1 MKGQKALILTI
12 AFAVVLLA
20 IASFIGVSAVNEL
33 TSNGSCT
40 AEVKVKVWQGDIEF
54 SHQCVRNVAINQPHV
69 ARPKAIKPKPGPRNP

>member
-20 IASFIGVSAVNEL
+20 VASFIVVSSVNEL
-33 TSNGSCT
+33 TSSGGCT
-40 AEVKVKVWQGDIEF
+40 AQVKVKVWQGDIEF
-54 SHQCVRNVAINQPHV
+54 SHQCVRSVAINPPYV